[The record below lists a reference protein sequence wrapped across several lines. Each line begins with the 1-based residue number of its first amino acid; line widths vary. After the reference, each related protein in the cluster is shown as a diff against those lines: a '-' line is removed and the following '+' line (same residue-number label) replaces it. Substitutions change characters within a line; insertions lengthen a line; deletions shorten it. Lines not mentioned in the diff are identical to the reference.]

1 MAEETTT
8 QRNVSEVATR
18 SSKNGMKHMHAVEDR
33 EYSDTEYNEL
43 MKLYEGTLG
52 KISEGEIVRG
62 RVVAISE
69 TEVHVDIGF
78 KSEGVVPIAEFTNR
92 GELKVG
98 DEIEVFLES
107 VENKDGQL
115 VLSRKR
121 ADFMR
126 IWERVTK
133 SFDTG
138 EVLQG
143 RCVRRIKGGI
153 VVDLL
158 GIDAFLPGSQIDV
171 RPVRDFDAFIG
182 KVMDFR
188 VVKINHPS
196 ENVVVSH
203 KILVEEEMSGQRKA
217 ILEKLEKGQILEGTA
232 KAITDF
238 GVFVDLGGVDGLVHI
253 TDLSWGRINHPSEI
267 VKLDQTINVVVLDF
281 DAEKKRISLG
291 YKQLQ
296 PHPWDNIQ
304 DKYPVGTKI
313 TGKIVSLADY
323 GAFVEIEKGIEGLIH
338 ISEMSWT
345 QHIKHPSQ
353 VVSMGQMIE
362 AVILS
367 LDKEAKKTSLGIKQL
382 EPDPWL
388 NLMQKYPVG
397 SRHKGVVRNLTNF
410 GVFVELEQ
418 GVDGLVHI
426 SDLSWTKKIRHPG
439 ETVKKGDE
447 IEVVILGVDVDQRRI
462 SLGHKQIEENPWDR
476 FGEDYKVGTEVEGK
490 IVRIIEKGVIV
501 ELPLGVDGFVPVSQL
516 AMIQVKNIA
525 DKFRVDDTL
534 PMRVVE
540 FEKDSKK
547 IVLSVVEY
555 LKDKEAKIVEE
566 YAATHKL
573 PAVTIAES
581 ATVTGQTP
589 SGDTS
594 IPSEN

>member
-1 MAEETTT
+1 MADSNNSVID
-8 QRNVSEVATR
+8 NVI
-18 SSKNGMKHMHAVEDR
+18 DR
-33 EYSDTEYNEL
+33 EYGEAEYNDL
-43 MKLYEGTLG
+43 KKLYEGSMG
-52 KISEGEIVRG
+52 KISEGEIVKG
-62 RVVAISE
+62 RVVAIHDN
-69 TEVHVDIGF
+69 EVSVDIGF
-78 KSEGVVPIAEFTNR
+78 KSEGTVPLVEFTNKD
-92 GELKVG
+92 ELKVG

-126 IWERVTK
+126 VWERVTK
-133 SFDTG
+133 AFETG

-182 KVMDFR
+182 RTLDFR

-203 KILVEEEMSGQRKA
+203 KVLVEEEMSGQRQA
-217 ILEKLEKGQILEGTA
+217 IISSLEKGQILEGTV

-267 VKLDQTINVVVLDF
+267 VKLDQKINVVVLDF
-281 DAEKKRISLG
+281 DQEKKRISLG

-296 PHPWDNIQ
+296 PHPWENIES
-304 DKYPVGTKI
+304 KYPVGTKVV
-313 TGKIVSLADY
+313 GKVVSLADY

-353 VVSMGQMIE
+353 VVSMGQMVD

-367 LDKEAKKTSLGIKQL
+367 LDKDNKKLSLGIKQL

-388 NLMQKYPVG
+388 NLMQKYPVD
-397 SRHKGVVRNLTNF
+397 SRHKGIVRNLTNF

-439 ETVKKGDE
+439 EVVKKGDE
-447 IEVVILGVDVDQRRI
+447 IEVIILSVDVDQRRI
-462 SLGHKQIEENPWDR
+462 SLGHKQIEDNPWDR
-476 FGEDYKVGTEVEGK
+476 FGDTYKVGTEVEGK

-501 ELPLGVDGFVPVSQL
+501 ELPMGVDGFVPVSQL
-516 AMIQVKNIA
+516 AQSQVKNIA
-525 DKFRVDDTL
+525 DKFKVGDAL
-534 PMRVVE
+534 PLKVLE
-540 FEKDSKK
+540 FEKESKK
-547 IVLSVVEY
+547 IVLSAVEA
-555 LKDKEAKIVEE
+555 LKDKETHLVDE
-566 YAATHKL
+566 YMAQHKL
-573 PAVTIAES
+573 PASTIGDAVG
-581 ATVTGQTP
+581 APDTQALDD
-589 SGDTS
+589 DTS
-594 IPSEN
+594 IPAEN